1 MAANLGE
8 AIALQGQTNAT
19 EKLGNLQV
27 KLGEAEKN
35 RAFKLAYAQG
45 QEKAKEKK
53 AQDTEFDRLFRGKES
68 FHKLVQPELK
78 EVLDSAFERYQKIK
92 TSNNPYASSE
102 FDKIIFD
109 TQQKLSELKTVSDN
123 YSTLTKQYQ
132 AGEKGGAFLSP
143 AEKQV
148 FEKFSKATSRKEFLE
163 GVQGLEPSPNLLIDE
178 NGLVTYSA
186 VKKIPY
192 VKDLSSAVSQL
203 KKIPFDEQQRPL
215 PFSNIELSKYSAIPL
230 RVEDAE
236 EIYNNNKKLFISG
249 RPSSIEDIVNT
260 YVTNNPSA
268 VEQFAADARLPL
280 RINENGTYDET
291 QLLAVKEAMLQSM
304 KQYANVFESS
314 KIVSDRKPAGPP
326 EPEYLAAVKT
336 EPADEVMGII
346 KNKQAK
352 VTRQGYLQ
360 LDIDFGSKLAQSPE
374 IFGTNNEPMSGD
386 IKSPKLNS
394 LKIYPAKIVDER
406 YRIAMDGE
414 TPSSYELFYEI
425 EGDNSRYYAPF
436 SHISYRDAIQGS
448 AKEASSL
455 KKDVAALLAHKN
467 KLNASLRNR

>member
-1 MAANLGE
+1 MQANLGE
-8 AIALQGQTNAT
+8 AIALQGQTNAA
-19 EKLGNLQV
+19 EKLGNLKV
-27 KLGEAEKN
+27 KLAEAEKN
-35 RAFKLAYAQG
+35 RAFKLAYSQG

-53 AQDTEFDRLFRGKES
+53 AQDVEFDKLFRGKEN
-68 FHKLVQPELK
+68 FHKLIQPELE
-78 EVLDSAFERYQKIK
+78 EVLGSAFERYQKIK

-143 AEKQV
+143 NEKEI
-148 FEKFSKATSRKEFLE
+148 FGKFSKATSRKEFLE
-163 GVQGLEPSPNLLIDE
+163 GVQGLEQSPNLIIDE

-192 VKDLSSAVSQL
+192 VKELSSAVSQL

-260 YVTNNPSA
+260 YVTNNPSS
-268 VEQFAADARLPL
+268 VEQFAADARMPL
-280 RINENGTYDET
+280 RLNENGTFDET

-304 KQYANVFESS
+304 KQYANVFESN

-326 EPEYLAAVKT
+326 EPEYISRVIV
-336 EPADEVMGII
+336 EPSVDVMGVIGD
-346 KNKQAK
+346 KEATA
-352 VTRQGYLQ
+352 TRKGYLQ
-360 LDIDFGSKLAQSPE
+360 LGIEYGKIAKSPE
-374 IFGTNNEPMSGD
+374 IFGTNNKAVTGD
-386 IKSPKLNS
+386 LRNATLNS
-394 LKIYPAKIVDER
+394 LKLYPVKKVDG
-406 YRIAMDGE
+406 YSRIAMDGE
-414 TPSSYELFYEI
+414 KLSGYELFYEV
-425 EGDNSRYYAPF
+425 DADAMRYYVPF
-436 SHISYRDAIQGS
+436 SKISYRDKLQGTDKD
-448 AKEASSL
+448 AGNL
-455 KKDVAALLAHKN
+455 NKDVIKLIAQKN
-467 KLNASLRNR
+467 KLNAK

>member
-1 MAANLGE
+1 MQANLGE
-8 AIALQGQTNAT
+8 AIALQGQTNAA

-27 KLGEAEKN
+27 KLAEAEKN
-35 RAFKLAYAQG
+35 RAFKLAYSQG

-53 AQDTEFDRLFRGKES
+53 AQDTEFDKLFRGKEN
-68 FHKLVQPELK
+68 FHKLIQPELQ
-78 EVLDSAFERYQKIK
+78 EVLGSAFERYQKIK

-143 AEKQV
+143 VEKQI
-148 FEKFSKATSRKEFLE
+148 FEKFSNATSRKEFLE
-163 GVQGLEPSPNLLIDE
+163 GVQGLEQSPNLIIDE

-192 VKDLSSAVSQL
+192 VKELSSAVSQL

-236 EIYNNNKKLFISG
+236 EIYNNNKKLFVSG

-260 YVTNNPSA
+260 YVTNNPSS

-280 RINENGTYDET
+280 RLNENGTFDET

-304 KQYANVFESS
+304 KQYANVFESN
-314 KIVSDRKPAGPP
+314 KIVSDRKPAGPA
-326 EPEYLAAVKT
+326 EPEYISGVII
-336 EPADEVMGII
+336 EPSVDVMGVIG
-346 KNKQAK
+346 NKEATA
-352 VTRQGYLQ
+352 TRKGYLQ
-360 LDIDFGSKLAQSPE
+360 LGIEYGKIAKSPE
-374 IFGTNNEPMSGD
+374 IFGTDNKPVTGD
-386 IKSPKLNS
+386 LSPATLNS
-394 LKIYPAKIVDER
+394 LKLYPVKKVGN
-406 YRIAMDGE
+406 YLRIAMDGE
-414 TPSSYELFYEI
+414 KASGYELFYEV
-425 EGDNSRYYAPF
+425 DADKMRYYVPF
-436 SHISYRDAIQGS
+436 TKISYRDKLQGTDKD
-448 AKEASSL
+448 AGNL
-455 KKDVAALLAHKN
+455 NKDVMKLIAQRN
-467 KLNASLRNR
+467 KLNAQ